1 MSDKNA
7 RFLLIIGAIITVFVI
22 SFVALRKIFN
32 DSNVEKRDPLFK
44 NYKVNEYI
52 PTHVTDND
60 MARIYL
66 TDYIYILMEN
76 RIEAYYLLDK
86 SYRESKYPTLDSFN
100 EYISSI
106 DLSNVEIDKYYKTFS
121 KNYIIFGV
129 YDKEGNFYAFKTQ
142 GVMQYSV
149 YLDDYTVEIGD

>member
-32 DSNVEKRDPLFK
+32 ASNVEKRDPLFK